1 MDSFLVILKD
11 NTFYTRYRSQNFFNQ
26 QSPMIEWVILECKF
40 FNEKIF
46 RSHSGNLPVRI
57 VTNTF
62 ILMSINPLPVSQSQR
77 TVTKQLTVSSI
88 IALSM
93 EIFKLIIAFPWLDL
107 IYHVRVIGN
116 RLIGHW
122 LHLSLTIGQC

>member
-46 RSHSGNLPVRI
+46 RSPGNQFIFNSQPEQEQMMMIDVSVSNILTFKVLWKI
-57 VTNTF
+57 AANLTLTNFKAFRYF
-62 ILMSINPLPVSQSQR
+62 I
-77 TVTKQLTVSSI
+77 
-88 IALSM
+88 
-93 EIFKLIIAFPWLDL
+93 IFI
-107 IYHVRVIGN
+107 
-116 RLIGHW
+116 
-122 LHLSLTIGQC
+122 